1 MKAKVWIKWLLG
13 VCVLACMLTFG
24 VACKGQKGEIKQPP
38 HQFSIQFYATLE
50 RDSEESAGFKAIHHN
65 GCEPRMYVYTQQDS
79 FGEPIY
85 VKLDKLED
93 IFGKEIDKKFYQVK
107 DEPKWRYVETSQTLV
122 WEYTMY
128 RYNEDNELYPAYAI
142 RIQWE
147 ILIDE
152 NGDKPIQGIHGEWIS
167 QSRVAPT
174 CTEQGYTVYVCAC
187 GCGSMRTE
195 YEDPTSHDWLDW
207 VPVNNGYHQ
216 RSCQNDLS
224 HRELEAC
231 HGGVATCKKQAAC
244 EVCDWAYGAFGD
256 HAYRNGVCIYCESGE
271 YSVNVTFRLSDDES
285 YYVAVRRYMTE
296 AEKEQ
301 LGSKLERLQIPALYQ
316 GKPVKE
322 IASHAFGDETVIK
335 EVVIAEG
342 VEKIRAYAF
351 NGCSNLSRINLPS
364 SLKVIEDNAFNGTLY
379 ANTAENWTDGVLY
392 LNNWLIDVDDT
403 KTGACTVNDGT
414 VGIISRAFEL
424 SKFSEII
431 FPDSV
436 EYFDVSRQCFLNQ
449 KKISF
454 GAGVKTFSGQL
465 FLGLDLENVE
475 ITLSEDNP
483 YYSLQ
488 DNVLLSEDGKT
499 LIAFFGSSTELTIPQ
514 GVEKIGSFAVYNR
527 WNIKKVVIPDGVTEI
542 GDSAFYVCGELQE
555 IILPDS
561 VQKIG
566 MQAFY
571 GCDAV
576 TRLSIG
582 AGLQEI
588 GDLAFGYVGAALVEI
603 GLSESNTSFKL
614 DDGVLYTADGKTL
627 LLYPSADT
635 RTSYTVGA
643 GTELLSG
650 FAFCK
655 SNNLREIILPSSLKI
670 LSGSALVVC
679 DNLRKLVIP
688 DSVHTIQT
696 DAVSSDGLISLTL
709 GKGVKEI
716 SDYAFRG
723 CYRLVDVYNRSSIR
737 MDSLFVSSS
746 IGYSKQVPVYTNPDD
761 CKLTTDENGFVFYVD
776 GDEVILVD
784 YIGDETDLI
793 IPDGV
798 TKIGDWALSGAVL
811 ELTSVTLSD
820 SVEVIGE
827 RAFNGQ
833 KLKKIVCG
841 TGLRE
846 IQKCAFQQCSDLEE
860 VVLNSRLEK
869 IGRDAFAMT
878 KISPSYDREP
888 IDGIYIGEHFLRPAY
903 SAKSFIIRE
912 GTVLLEDASIFVVSG
927 YNYEYDW
934 VVIPKS
940 VVSIGGADDY
950 YTSPPKAIYY
960 VGTQEEWQKVKNHQ
974 LVADSATY
982 YYSEVYAENGWRYV
996 QGVPTTWLEDGT
1008 QYEEVAKVLL
1018 ETSDGKE
1025 GTIAV
1030 TRGQEIQLI
1039 TKIYPEN
1046 HVPVTNVTYKILED
1060 ESTAIDGKFLG
1071 ILDASTG
1078 FLKITYDLH
1087 RAYSKI
1093 KVVAIVDGI
1102 ESNALTFQMERVDAT
1117 SIRFIPEVTY
1127 LYARPGETLTLQ
1139 AKVNEDATDKGVW
1152 YSFYEE
1158 SPYVTMTANA
1168 GIATLT
1174 VSKDFDDWAE
1184 HIYVIA
1190 HGSNGVTAEQTIIIL
1205 KEEYHLLLNN
1215 QIEDVYLYA
1224 DTEMT
1229 LTVEDGEGNSV
1240 PLSEATIKIYD
1251 KDFKE
1256 TDDFTIDENGK
1267 LIPKDGFYLDKTKE
1281 YVIEALF
1288 GESEEFFSYVWLYL
1302 TPSPLEVNLK
1312 LTPNRIVAGEYID
1325 FEFVARSNY
1334 PSTKFENFQIVVDGD
1349 AEVVDENTMYVLPTA
1364 VKGST
1369 ILVRARWTDEYG
1381 RVKEYHYYTLTVEH
1395 SGVIEYSITTNV

>member
-1 MKAKVWIKWLLG
+1 MKAKIWIKWLIGIFAL
-13 VCVLACMLTFG
+13 VLMLSFG
-24 VACKGQKGEIKQPP
+24 VACKGEKGEIEQPP
-38 HQFSIQFYATLE
+38 HQFSIQFYATSE
-50 RDSEESAGFKAIHHN
+50 RDNEEMQSFKAINHN

-93 IFGKEIDKKFYQVK
+93 IFGQEIDQKFYQVNQ
-107 DEPKWRYVETSQTLV
+107 EPKWAYVEVSQTLI

-128 RYNEDNELYPAYAI
+128 RYDEDNELYPAYAI

-147 ILIDE
+147 ILIGECD
-152 NGDKPIQGIHGEWIS
+152 DKPIQGIHGEWIM
-167 QSRVAPT
+167 QSRVSPT
-174 CTEQGYTVYVCAC
+174 CTESGHTVYVCAC
-187 GCGSMRTE
+187 GCGSTRTE
-195 YEDPTSHDWLDW
+195 YEDPKGHDWGNW
-207 VPVNNGYHQ
+207 QAVNNGKHQ
-216 RSCQNDLS
+216 RFCNNDFS
-224 HRELEAC
+224 HHEIEAC
-231 HGGVATCKKQAAC
+231 HGGVATCKEQASC
-244 EVCDWAYGAFGD
+244 EDCGWTYGAVGD

-271 YSVNVTFRLSDDES
+271 YSINVTFRLSDDKS
-285 YYVAVRRYMTE
+285 YYIAIRRYLSD
-296 AEKEQ
+296 ADKEYFGAQ
-301 LGSKLERLQIPALYQ
+301 LETLKIPAIYQ

-322 IASHAFGDETVIK
+322 IENHAFDDQTYTK
-335 EVVIAEG
+335 KVVIAEG
-342 VEKIRAYAF
+342 VEKIGYYAF
-351 NGCSNLSRINLPS
+351 KGCSNLSSINIPL
-364 SLKVIEDNAFNGTLY
+364 SLKVIENNAFDGTLY

-403 KTGACTVNDGT
+403 KTGACTVKDGT
-414 VGIISRAFEL
+414 VGIIGNAFKS

-436 EYFDVSRQCFLNQ
+436 EYFDTNSQCFSRSQ
-449 KKISF
+449 EKISF
-454 GAGVKTFSGQL
+454 GAGVKTLSGKMFASYNNEEL
-465 FLGLDLENVE
+465 S
-475 ITLSEDNP
+475 ITISEENP
-483 YYSLQ
+483 YYNIQ
-488 DNVLLSEDGKT
+488 DEFLLSEDGKT
-499 LIAFFGSSTELTIPQ
+499 LVEYFGNDSEVTIPN
-514 GVEKIGSFAVYNR
+514 GVEKIGAYGLYNKLS
-527 WNIKKVVIPDGVTEI
+527 IQKVHIPDGVKEI
-542 GDSAFYVCGELQE
+542 GEHAFYVCQYLQE

-561 VQKIG
+561 MQKIG
-566 MQAFY
+566 DLAFY
-571 GCDAV
+571 GSDAV

-588 GDLAFGYVGAALVEI
+588 GELAFGYVGSELAEI
-603 GLSESNTSFKL
+603 ELSENNTSFKL

-670 LSGSALVVC
+670 LSERGLFIC

-696 DAVSSDGLISLTL
+696 DAVCSDGLISLTI

-716 SDYAFRG
+716 SDYAFRS

-737 MDSLFVSSS
+737 MDSLSVYSS
-746 IGYSKQVPVYTNPDD
+746 IGYSNQVPVYTNPDD

-784 YIGDETDLI
+784 YIGEETDLI
-793 IPDGV
+793 IPNGV

-827 RAFNGQ
+827 RAFSGHNGTLI
-833 KLKKIVCG
+833 KVVCG

-846 IQKCAFQQCSDLEE
+846 IQECAFQQCDMLEE
-860 VVLNSRLEK
+860 IILNSTLEK
-869 IGRDAFAMT
+869 IGRDAFTMT
-878 KISPSYDREP
+878 KINPSYDREP

-912 GTVLLEDASIFVVSG
+912 GTVLLENASIFVVPG

-940 VVSIGGADDY
+940 VVSIGEADDY
-950 YTSPPKAIYY
+950 YISAPKAIYY
-960 VGTQEEWQKVKNHQ
+960 VGTQEEWQKMKNYQ
-974 LVADSATY
+974 LVADSTMY

-996 QGVPTTWLEDGT
+996 KGVPTTWLEDGT

-1018 ETSDGKE
+1018 ETSDGEE
-1025 GTIAV
+1025 GIIGV
-1030 TRGQEIQLI
+1030 TRGQEIQLV

-1046 HVPVTNVTYKILED
+1046 HVPVTNVTYKILEE
-1060 ESTAIDGKFLG
+1060 ESTKINGKFLG

-1078 FLKITYDLH
+1078 FLKITYDLN
-1087 RAYSKI
+1087 RGYCRL

-1102 ESNALTFQMERVDAT
+1102 ESNVLTFQMERVEVT

-1139 AKVNEDATDKGVW
+1139 AKVNEDAANQGVW
-1152 YSFYEE
+1152 YSFREE
-1158 SPYVTMTANA
+1158 SPYASMVVNGGAVQ
-1168 GIATLT
+1168 LT
-1174 VSKDFDDWAE
+1174 ISEDFNDWAE

-1190 HGSNGVTAEQTIIIL
+1190 HASNGITAEQTIIIL

-1229 LTVEDGEGNSV
+1229 LTIEDGEGNSI
-1240 PLSEATIKIYD
+1240 PLSDATIKIYD
-1251 KDFKE
+1251 EDFKE
-1256 TDDFTIDENGK
+1256 TDDFTIDANGK
-1267 LIPKDGFYLDKTKE
+1267 LIPKDGFYLDKTTV
-1281 YVIEALF
+1281 YTIEALF
-1288 GESEEFFSYVWLYL
+1288 GESEEFFSYVWLYVS
-1302 TPSPLEVNLK
+1302 PSPLEVTLK
-1312 LTPNRIVAGEYID
+1312 ITPNRVAAGEYID
-1325 FEFVARSNY
+1325 FEFVVISNY
-1334 PSTKFENFQIVVDGD
+1334 PATKFENFQIVILGGN
-1349 AEVVDENTMYVLPTA
+1349 AEVVDENTIYVLPTA
-1364 VKGST
+1364 LKGGT
-1369 ILVRARWTDEYG
+1369 ISVRARWTDEYG
-1381 RVKEYHYYTLTVEH
+1381 RTIDYHYYILTVE
-1395 SGVIEYSITTNV
+1395 